1 MSERD
6 EKYWR
11 ERADEMKSRAATLK
25 TSALREELLGL
36 AERYDRLAERTSGR
50 SAKRDKKQL
59 ADC

>member
-11 ERADEMKSRAATLK
+11 ERADEVKARAATLK
-25 TSALREELLGL
+25 SSALREELLGL

-50 SAKRDKKQL
+50 SAEG
-59 ADC
+59 